1 MTNSNEP
8 ERIGSRIKRFLY
20 DHRSQILGG
29 AIIIAGVGITAF
41 AIHRASQSY
50 YASVDLRYLGDDD
63 FMIMWDHNTIDA
75 TIYNIRDNGFKID
88 EEGLTLLQNVIDN
101 AEIIENFH

>member
-1 MTNSNEP
+1 MNESNKP
-8 ERIGSRIKRFLY
+8 ERIGSRIKHFLY

-41 AIHRASQSY
+41 AINRARQSC
-50 YASVDLRYLGDDD
+50 ASVDLRFLGDDD

>member
-1 MTNSNEP
+1 MTNSNKP
-8 ERIGSRIKRFLY
+8 ERIGSRIKQFLY
-20 DHRSQILGG
+20 DHRSQILRG

-41 AIHRASQSY
+41 AIHRAN
-50 YASVDLRYLGDDD
+50 ASMDLRYLGDDD

-75 TIYNIRDNGFKID
+75 TICNIRDNGFKID